1 MKNCRLSKRLHQV
14 TRSVTP
20 FQKPE
25 SRINTGFL
33 GTSYTSYTS
42 YTQKLT
48 IYIQKYKNIKF
59 IKKIFSLIGSY
70 KKWCNGVTAA

>member
-33 GTSYTSYTS
+33 GTSYTVTPVTPKKS
-42 YTQKLT
+42 Q
-48 IYIQKYKNIKF
+48 YIHRNIK
-59 IKKIFSLIGSY
+59 L
-70 KKWCNGVTAA
+70 